1 MLDPDSMNPD
11 QINAGIYVD
20 FLFLVNFQTAKN
32 GSRSTILLAR
42 TTFAA
47 DTMTDRTHGGLVS

>member
-11 QINAGIYVD
+11 QINAGKYAD

-42 TTFAA
+42 TTFA
-47 DTMTDRTHGGLVS
+47 H